1 MRQFG
6 PAIVVLLLSIGC
18 AVEKPRPPLP
28 APSSPASST
37 VVSDSNPPL
46 SWSDSIQAAEAAS
59 IRAADGKVSRT
70 GPELRVHLL
79 DGRTAVFEDDTT
91 EGGQF
96 ALFRY
101 EGYLKALHSHVI
113 HRVPYEGNGAY
124 WILDDS
130 SGDSTLVFGMP
141 VPSPDGTRFALTSQ
155 AGNADYDPRL
165 LEVWRM
171 VDRKPE
177 KEFSYEG
184 DDVPWDPS
192 DAVWRDSVTIDFVKN
207 LNMEPYTR
215 TPGRLT
221 RVGTEWVLSDST
233 R

>member
-1 MRQFG
+1 
-6 PAIVVLLLSIGC
+6 L
-18 AVEKPRPPLP
+18 
-28 APSSPASST
+28 
-37 VVSDSNPPL
+37 
-46 SWSDSIQAAEAAS
+46 
-59 IRAADGKVSRT
+59 
-70 GPELRVHLL
+70 
-79 DGRTAVFEDDTT
+79 
-91 EGGQF
+91 
-96 ALFRY
+96 RY
-101 EGYLKALHSHVI
+101 EGHLKALHSHVI

-130 SGDSTLVFGMP
+130 TADSTLVFGLP

-177 KEFSYEG
+177 REFSYEG
-184 DDVPWDPS
+184 NDVPWDPS
-192 DAVWRDSVTIDFVKN
+192 DAVWRDSVTIDFIKN
-207 LNMEPYTR
+207 LNMEPYTT

-221 RVGTEWVLSDST
+221 RVGTEWVLSDSS